1 MHTLSKGLLVVGL
14 GTAVVAFGAPVP
26 SAKAQ
31 GFYVDAPGV
40 HVGVGERHHH
50 RYYRRNYGGYGAY
63 AADPGHPYGYYHDY
77 GDPRCGV
84 PNYTIQDGVCKPYR
98 GF

>member
-1 MHTLSKGLLVVGL
+1 MRTLSKGLLVVGL

-40 HVGVGERHHH
+40 HVGVGGL
-50 RYYRRNYGGYGAY
+50 NW
-63 AADPGHPYGYYHDY
+63 
-77 GDPRCGV
+77 
-84 PNYTIQDGVCKPYR
+84 R
-98 GF
+98 GLAQ